1 MTLEQRVETLEQRN
15 RQLRRTGILVLSA
28 LAAGLLISV
37 GFIVVNRAVAKGGNG
52 PKVVEAAGFRLM
64 DKQGR
69 LRACLTMR
77 GHSPKLDLYDEQGN
91 RRAGLFLDEDGRSGL
106 QFVDE
111 QHKGGVIL
119 GMLTTGT
126 RLDSSDE
133 QGKIRK
139 VLVNVPGL
147 AFYDENGKTRAA
159 MGVMKGGPA
168 LDFYDTEDKK
178 TWSAP

>member
-1 MTLEQRVETLEQRN
+1 
-15 RQLRRTGILVLSA
+15 
-28 LAAGLLISV
+28 
-37 GFIVVNRAVAKGGNG
+37 
-52 PKVVEAAGFRLM
+52 
-64 DKQGR
+64 
-69 LRACLTMR
+69 MR